1 MLSRKSSRRTRAARA
16 RPLSRVLPQLRR
28 PRVAVVGAARA
39 RRAVGPHRGPGISP
53 AASRRAG
60 NPVLAPF
67 RRRGGGLGAPDL
79 RGGSRLDV
87 RQAEGCEVQRTSETW
102 PDALR
107 RHAAGESKSNGLLS
121 SGQQTRINYQ
131 SQDLEKQIKWEHK
144 WADSLNKSNIR
155 PGVTSQEPSQLDTL
169 LFGVLQ
175 GDVKMTRSGS
185 QISLLEMIKPVE
197 LKNRGEF
204 LESYKAVWSVSFD
217 RVELDKQKIAVN
229 SKEETYNLIDKS
241 GKTVGQAIFG
251 LDDLQTVKKLQFLTQ

>member
-1 MLSRKSSRRTRAARA
+1 MAKILEFPKEKSVRA
-16 RPLSRVLPQLRR
+16 RILQRSFQQKAVIPLS
-28 PRVAVVGAARA
+28 
-39 RRAVGPHRGPGISP
+39 
-53 AASRRAG
+53 
-60 NPVLAPF
+60 
-67 RRRGGGLGAPDL
+67 
-79 RGGSRLDV
+79 
-87 RQAEGCEVQRTSETW
+87 
-102 PDALR
+102 
-107 RHAAGESKSNGLLS
+107 LLS
-121 SGQQTRINYQ
+121 VLVVSLSLNEWIQFASQRISSTRGVASLP

-197 LKNRGEF
+197 LKNREEF